1 MKTFALLLTPSKS
14 KTFLVDSLSFAAVAF
29 IPALSH
35 MLSIPIYIFEP
46 MRILLVLS
54 LVHTSKKNAYLIAVI
69 LPLFS
74 FLISA
79 HPSVVKSLLITTE
92 LLLNLFLFFLI
103 VGYIKNNFVAALGSI
118 LVSKVFYYAA
128 KFGLASAG
136 LIGGELIATPFYLQ
150 LIIALS
156 ASAYVYF
163 FYKNA
168 ELKV

>member
-14 KTFLVDSLSFAAVAF
+14 KTFLVDFLSLAAIAF

-54 LVHTSKKNAYLIAVI
+54 LVHTSKKNAYLIAVL

-79 HPSVVKSLLITTE
+79 HPSVVKSMLITTE
-92 LLLNLFLFFLI
+92 LLLNLFLFFLA
-103 VGYIKNNFVAALGSI
+103 VRYINNNFAAAFASI
-118 LVSKVFYYAA
+118 LVSKIYYYAA

-136 LIGGELIATPFYLQ
+136 FIGGKLIATPFYLQ
-150 LIIALS
+150 LIIAGAVS
-156 ASAYVYF
+156 TYVYF

-168 ELKV
+168 E

>member
-1 MKTFALLLTPSKS
+1 MKTSALLLTPAKS
-14 KTFLVDSLSFAAVAF
+14 KTFLVDFLSLAAVAF

-54 LVHTSKKNAYLIAVI
+54 LVHTSKKNAYLIAVL

-74 FLISA
+74 FLIST

-92 LLLNLFLFFLI
+92 LLLNLYLFFLAAR
-103 VGYIKNNFVAALGSI
+103 YINSTFIAALASI
-118 LVSKVFYYAA
+118 LVSKIYYYTA

-136 LIGGELIATPFYLQ
+136 LIGGELIATPIYLQ
-150 LIIALS
+150 LIIA
-156 ASAYVYF
+156 AAVSAYVYF

-168 ELKV
+168 ER